1 MAKKF
6 KDEFKFELYQ
16 EFLQDPENIELMRL
30 YPRLE
35 MWNRQIQDLNKQR
48 NRIQNL
54 PGISGEMKKV
64 QIDEIERMVGQ
75 IFDKIMTDLENQNLQ
90 IFDPIF
96 SLK

>member
-1 MAKKF
+1 M
-6 KDEFKFELYQ
+6 YQ